1 MITNRR
7 AKLPLLVSHLLLFI
21 IAFFIT
27 PPSVNAGE
35 RFQPNG
41 CEFSVEFPGKPK
53 VYDVIIPLVGKVQN
67 AEYRGGSGKASDS
80 YFFLV
85 EGMPISR
92 QEIFK
97 YHKDIE
103 SYLSESAQ
111 TYAEANGIQSPEFKY
126 YKDSLGHGI
135 VMRGY
140 KTVSG
145 IRVIYTSM
153 SLLGERSIV
162 FLRAGSAAE
171 LFPPPGMVKFMKSVR
186 RD

>member
-7 AKLPLLVSHLLLFI
+7 AKLPLLVSLLLLFI
-21 IAFFIT
+21 IAFIIT
-27 PPSVNAGE
+27 SLANAGE
-35 RFQPNG
+35 RFQPRG
-41 CEFSVEFPGKPK
+41 CEYSVEFPGKPK
-53 VYDVIIPLVGKVQN
+53 IYDVIIPLVGKVQN

-85 EGMPISR
+85 EGMPVSR

-103 SYLSESAQ
+103 SYLSESAH
-111 TYAEANGIQSPEFKY
+111 TYAEANGIQLPEFKY

-140 KTVSG
+140 KTISG
-145 IRVIYTSM
+145 IRVIYSSM
-153 SLLGERSIV
+153 SLLGERSII
-162 FLRAGSAAE
+162 FLRAGCAAE
-171 LFPPPGMVKFMKSVR
+171 LFPPPGMTEFMKSVR